1 MTISSVKTGT
11 IGDSLLAGNAFFVPS
26 SFESIA
32 TITGTGSATSITFSS
47 IPSTY
52 RHLQI
57 RVIGRTPDALTT
69 STAFMR
75 FNSDTGT
82 NYAAHWLYG
91 DGASATATGSATR
104 SNVWVQL
111 YYPGSSYS
119 SSIHATSIIDIHD
132 YAVTTKNKTV
142 RTFNGVDV
150 NASGGYVNLVS
161 GLWMN
166 TNAINSITI
175 DFNGQ
180 NISNTSVFSLYGI
193 KGA

>member
-1 MTISSVKTGT
+1 
-11 IGDSLLAGNAFFVPS
+11 LLAGNPPFTPS

-32 TITGTGSATSITFSS
+32 TATGTGSSATITFSS

-52 RHLQI
+52 KHLQI

-91 DGASATATGSATR
+91 DGSSASATGSATR

-111 YYPGSSYS
+111 YYPGSSYNS
-119 SSIHATSIIDIHD
+119 NIHATSIIDIHD
-132 YAVTTKNKTV
+132 YASTTKNKTV

-166 TNAINSITI
+166 TNAVSSITI

-180 NISNTSVFSLYGI
+180 NISTTSVFSLYGI
-193 KGA
+193 KG